1 MTITMIRIMFILG
14 IAGHALNMYCDR
26 ILSVFPNGTIKFDNI
41 SKIKK
46 DGVLAKLLEGV
57 SASVPMRSGVLGAFA
72 LFLEYLSYVAFSIY
86 TYEYSHVLGM
96 IMFATSAFFC
106 IVGAAHHIKT
116 AMAEYVFLKLGRDDR
131 GKELLLDIFNSA
143 SILRSCIV
151 SLLVYLVALAVAIL
165 TGTIGFPIWAILF
178 TILPIFIIMFP
189 FKIVGTLHIAAMIS
203 MLAWIF
209 LV

>member
-1 MTITMIRIMFILG
+1 MTVTMIRIMFALG
-14 IAGHALNMYCDR
+14 IAGHALNMYCDC
-26 ILSVFPNGTIKFDNI
+26 ILSIFPNGTIKFDNI
-41 SKIKK
+41 KEIKK

-72 LFLEYLSYVAFSIY
+72 LFLQFLSYVSLAIY
-86 TYEYSHVLGM
+86 TYEYSHILGM

-116 AMAEYVFLKLGRDDR
+116 AMAEYVFLKLERDNR

-143 SILRSCIV
+143 SILRSCMV
-151 SLLVYLVALAVAIL
+151 GLLVYLIALAIAIV
-165 TGTIGFPIWAILF
+165 TGIIGFPIWAILF

-203 MLAWIF
+203 MFVWIF
-209 LV
+209 LI